1 MVKKIGVVLLLA
13 IAAGVIFYNW
23 NEYRE
28 KSMTDVIP
36 LHAGEWTWMA
46 FSKNRPAPDA
56 KPFEWETKEK
66 EPMEELLSFL
76 SQYRVKRKHVG
87 YEALSQEVTALR
99 NSGSAFEFELVRDKS
114 ETVLI
119 YANNDTVYVLT
130 DRLYEIKNGPINS
143 EWIDTFNEKYRKIYG
158 NS

>member
-1 MVKKIGVVLLLA
+1 MIKKIGLVLLLA
-13 IAAGVIFYNW
+13 IAAGLIFYNW

-28 KSMTDVIP
+28 KRLADVIP
-36 LHAGEWTWMA
+36 LHAGELTWMG
-46 FSKNRPAPDA
+46 FSKNRPVPD
-56 KPFEWETKEK
+56 KPFEWGTKEK
-66 EPMEELLSFL
+66 EPMEELLAFL

-99 NSGSAFEFELVRDKS
+99 NSESAFEFELARDKA

-119 YANNDTVYVLT
+119 YANSNSVYVLM
-130 DRLYEIKNGPINS
+130 DRLYEIKNGPINGD
-143 EWIDTFNEKYRKIYG
+143 WIDAFNEKYRKIYG